1 MKIKLLIIFIFYSY
15 FNLLNFSYSEE
26 NRILFKVNNEII
38 TSIDILE
45 EVKYLSIINED
56 FKQTAKNQAIEIAKN
71 SLIREKVKRIEL
83 LNYFEVISIDEKF
96 LEEIIVNYFKRLKIN
111 SLYEFKLYFDQKNI
125 DTSLIKEKIAIEI
138 LWNQLIYRKFFK
150 NVKIDENRI
159 KNNLNNKKKQKEI
172 LLSEIV
178 FNLNKNEKLEDKL
191 SSIKKSIKEKNFSHA
206 ALIHSISDSS
216 REGGKLDWIKETV
229 LNDKIKNELNKIE
242 KGMFTNPI
250 IIPGGFLLLHIDD
263 IKITEIPINKENEIK
278 KIIKQQTNEQLNRY
292 SNIYFKKVKKNIQI
306 NEL

>member
-1 MKIKLLIIFIFYSY
+1 MKIRLLIIFIFCSY
-15 FNLLNFSYSEE
+15 FNLLNFSYSKE

-56 FKQTAKNQAIEIAKN
+56 FYKTEKNQAIEIAKN

-83 LNYFEVISIDEKF
+83 LNYFEVIDIDKKF
-96 LEEIIVNYFKRLKIN
+96 LEEIIINYFKRLEIN
-111 SLYEFKLYFDQKNI
+111 SLNEFELYFKQKNI

-150 NVKIDENRI
+150 NVKIDENQI
-159 KNNLNNKKKQKEI
+159 KNNLSNNKKQKEI

-178 FNLNKNEKLEDKL
+178 FTLDKNEKLEDKINI
-191 SSIKKSIKEKNFSHA
+191 IKKSIKEKNFSQA

-216 REGGKLDWIKETV
+216 REGGKLDWIKEAV

-242 KGMFTNPI
+242 KGMFTEPI
-250 IIPGGFLLLHIDD
+250 LIPGGFLILYIDD
-263 IKITEIPINKENEIK
+263 ERITEIPINKENVVK
-278 KIIKQQTNEQLNRY
+278 KIIKQQTNDQLNRY

>member
-1 MKIKLLIIFIFYSY
+1 MKIKLLIIFIFCSY
-15 FNLLNFSYSEE
+15 FNLLNFSSSKE

-56 FKQTAKNQAIEIAKN
+56 FYKTEKNQAIEIAKN

-83 LNYFEVISIDEKF
+83 LNYFEVIDIDEKF
-96 LEEIIVNYFKRLKIN
+96 LEEIIINYFKRLEIK
-111 SLYEFKLYFDQKNI
+111 SLNEFELYFKQENI

-138 LWNQLIYRKFFK
+138 LLNQLIYRKFFK
-150 NVKIDENRI
+150 NVKIDENQI
-159 KNNLNNKKKQKEI
+159 KNNLSNNKKQKEI

-178 FNLNKNEKLEDKL
+178 FTLDKNEKLEDKINI
-191 SSIKKSIKEKNFSHA
+191 IKKSIKEKNFSQA

-216 REGGKLDWIKETV
+216 REGGKLDWIKEAV

-242 KGMFTNPI
+242 KGMFTEPI
-250 IIPGGFLLLHIDD
+250 LIPGGFLILYIDD
-263 IKITEIPINKENEIK
+263 ERITEIPINKENVVK
-278 KIIKQQTNEQLNRY
+278 KIIKQQTNDQLNRY

>member
-1 MKIKLLIIFIFYSY
+1 MKIKLLIIFVFCSY
-15 FNLLNFSYSEE
+15 FSLINFSHSKE
-26 NRILFKVNNEII
+26 NKILFKVNNEII

-56 FKQTAKNQAIEIAKN
+56 FNKTEKNQAIEIAKN

-83 LNYFEVISIDEKF
+83 LNYFEIIAIDEKF
-96 LEEIIVNYFKRLKIN
+96 LEEIIINYFKRLNIN
-111 SLYEFKLYFDQKNI
+111 SLNEFKIYFDQKNI
-125 DTSLIKEKIAIEI
+125 DTSLIEEKIAIEI

-159 KNNLNNKKKQKEI
+159 KNNLNNNKKQKEI
-172 LLSEIV
+172 LLSEII
-178 FNLNKNEKLEDKL
+178 FTLNKNEKLEDKL
-191 SSIKKSIKEKNFSHA
+191 NTIKKSIKEKNFSHA

-216 REGGKLDWIKETV
+216 KEGGKLDWIKEAV

-250 IIPGGFLLLHIDD
+250 IIPGGFLLLYIED
-263 IKITEIPINKENEIK
+263 IKITEIPINKEIEIQ